1 MDKVELRTARLVLSA
16 PSLADVDAIFD
27 ACQDAELQ
35 RRVPVPVPYER
46 ESAEFYVRELAD
58 GGWDRG
64 EHCTWAVRVDDE
76 FAGIASLD
84 GIADGCAECGFWMA
98 PAFRGKGLVT
108 EAMAAVLSFGFAP
121 QPDGLGLERVG
132 WSAFAGN
139 LASARAAQKLGFRF
153 EGSRRKGW
161 VGRAGREDLW
171 LAGVLREDDRS
182 EPAPWPMLA

>member
-1 MDKVELRTARLVLSA
+1 MNKVELRTQRLELSA
-16 PSLADVDAIFD
+16 PTFADVDAIFL

-64 EHCTWAVRVDDE
+64 THCTWAVRVDGE
-76 FAGIASLD
+76 FAVIASLD
-84 GIADGCAECGFWMA
+84 GIADGCAECGFWMV
-98 PAFRGKGLVT
+98 PAFRGRGFVT
-108 EAMAAVLSFGFAP
+108 EAMTAVLSFGFAP
-121 QPDGLGLERVG
+121 HPDGLSLERVG

-139 LASARAAQKLGFRF
+139 LASARVAQKVGFRF

-161 VGRAGREDLW
+161 VGRVGREDLW
-171 LAGVLREDDRS
+171 LAGVLSGDDRS
-182 EPAPWPMLA
+182 EATAWPVLG